1 MGPSDVPDPATPTVA
16 RWSHDAARRLE
27 RQGWLPDDARRDV
40 SVIARQMLGWD
51 HGDWILQ
58 QQSPLTAANVILL
71 NALVDRRAT
80 HEPVA
85 YITGE
90 REFFG
95 RPFQVTPAVLIPRPE
110 TELVIE
116 TAGEILRTSLSGQSA
131 PHVVDVG
138 TGSGCVAV
146 TLALEHPRVRV
157 SATDISGAALAIAA
171 RNIAHHGVS
180 DRVACLET
188 DLIGDV
194 ADVDL
199 IVSNPPYVAERD
211 RRYLAPDVERFEPG
225 TALFGGPDGL
235 DVIRRLLTVARRSLK
250 PGGAIVLEIGSDQ
263 GDSVEALV
271 SACDLAWSAT
281 HRDLAG
287 HPRVVVAH
295 RRAESV

>member
-1 MGPSDVPDPATPTVA
+1 MAREVPDPATPTVA
-16 RWSHDAARRLE
+16 RWSRDAASRLE
-27 RQGWLPDDARRDV
+27 RQGWLPDDARLDV
-40 SVIARQMLGWD
+40 SVIARQTLGWD
-51 HGDWILQ
+51 QGDWILQ
-58 QQSPLTAANVILL
+58 QQSPLAAAHVTRL

-110 TELVIE
+110 TELLIE
-116 TAGEILRTSLSGQSA
+116 TAGEILGTLLAGQPA

-157 SATDISGAALAIAA
+157 SATDISGGALAIAA
-171 RNIAHHGVS
+171 GNVTRHGVS
-180 DRVACLET
+180 DRVVCLEM
-188 DLIGDV
+188 DLVGGLV
-194 ADVDL
+194 DVDL
-199 IVSNPPYVAERD
+199 IVANPPYVAERD
-211 RRYLAPDVERFEPG
+211 RRHLAPDVERFEPG

-235 DVIRRLLTVARRSLK
+235 DVIRRLLTSARRSLK
-250 PGGAIVLEIGSDQ
+250 PGGAIVFEIGSDQ
-263 GDSVEALV
+263 GDSVQALV
-271 SACDLAWSAT
+271 EAGDLVWGGT
-281 HRDLAG
+281 RHDLAG
-287 HPRVVVAH
+287 HPRVVIAH